1 MYAILKINGQQFKA
15 TPNAILRVPK
25 MEAEIG
31 GKVTFSDVL
40 LWSDGDSTMFG
51 APLVSGKSVLGE
63 VVKHGRA
70 DKIIVFKK
78 KRRKGYRR
86 KNGHRQWYT
95 EIRLTGFGGK
105 AE

>member
-1 MYAILKINGQQFKA
+1 MYAILRISGQQFKA
-15 TPNAILRVPK
+15 TPNAILRIPK
-25 MEAEIG
+25 MEAEVG
-31 GKVTFSDVL
+31 GKVEFKDVL
-40 LWSDGDSTMFG
+40 LWSDGDTTVVG
-51 APLVSGKSVLGE
+51 APLVSGKSVHGE
-63 VVKHGRA
+63 VVKHARA

>member
-1 MYAILKINGQQFKA
+1 MYAILRISGQQFKA
-15 TPNAILRVPK
+15 TPNAILRIPK
-25 MEAEIG
+25 MEAEVG

-40 LWSDGDSTMFG
+40 LWSDGDTTVVG
-51 APLVSGKSVLGE
+51 APLVSGKSVHGE
-63 VVKHGRA
+63 VVKHARA

>member
-25 MEAEIG
+25 MEAEVG
-31 GKVTFSDVL
+31 GNVTFNDVL
-40 LWSDGDSTMFG
+40 LWSDGQSTEVG
-51 APLVSGKSVLGE
+51 APLVSGKSVRGE
-63 VVKHGRA
+63 VVKHARA

-95 EIRLTGFGGK
+95 EIRLTNFSG
-105 AE
+105 

>member
-1 MYAILKINGQQFKA
+1 MYAILKISGQQFKA

-31 GKVTFSDVL
+31 GNVTFGDIL
-40 LWSDGDSTMFG
+40 LWSDGDNTLVG
-51 APLVSGKSVLGE
+51 APLVSGKSVSAE
-63 VVKHGRA
+63 VVKHGRG

-95 EIRLTGFGGK
+95 EVRLTGFSG
-105 AE
+105 

>member
-1 MYAILKINGQQFKA
+1 MYAILKISGLQFKA

-25 MEAEIG
+25 MEAEVG
-31 GKVTFSDVL
+31 GNVTFNDVL
-40 LWSDGDSTMFG
+40 LWSDGNNTEVG
-51 APLVSGKSVLGE
+51 APLVQGKSVRGE
-63 VVKHGRA
+63 VVKHARA

-95 EIRLTGFGGK
+95 EIRLTNFSG
-105 AE
+105 

>member
-1 MYAILKINGQQFKA
+1 MYAIVRINGLQFKA

-25 MEAEIG
+25 LEAEVG

-40 LWSDGDSTMFG
+40 LWNDGKETHVG
-51 APLVSGKSVLGE
+51 APLVEGKSVDGE
-63 VVKHGRA
+63 VVKHSRA

-95 EIRLTGFGGK
+95 EIRLTGFGK
-105 AE
+105 

>member
-1 MYAILKINGQQFKA
+1 MYAILKISGQQFKA

-31 GKVTFSDVL
+31 GKLTFSDVL
-40 LWSDGDSTMFG
+40 LWSDGDATTVG
-51 APLVSGKSVLGE
+51 APLVSGKSVSAE
-63 VVKHGRA
+63 VVKHGRG

-95 EIRLTGFGGK
+95 EVRLTGFSG
-105 AE
+105 

>member
-1 MYAILKINGQQFKA
+1 MYAILKISGQQFKA

-31 GKVTFSDVL
+31 GKLTFSDVL
-40 LWSDGDSTMFG
+40 LWSDGDATMVG
-51 APLVSGKSVLGE
+51 APLVSGKSVSAE
-63 VVKHGRA
+63 VVKHGRG

-95 EIRLTGFGGK
+95 EVRLTGFSG
-105 AE
+105 

>member
-1 MYAILKINGQQFKA
+1 MYAILKISGQQFKA

-31 GKVTFSDVL
+31 GNVTFGDIL
-40 LWSDGDSTMFG
+40 LWSDGDNTLVG
-51 APLVSGKSVLGE
+51 APLVSGKSVSAE
-63 VVKHGRA
+63 VVKHGRG
-70 DKIIVFKK
+70 DKIVVFKK

-95 EIRLTGFGGK
+95 EVRLTGFSG
-105 AE
+105 

>member
-25 MEAEIG
+25 MDAEIG
-31 GKVTFSDVL
+31 NKVTFSDVL
-40 LWSDGDSTMFG
+40 LWSDGDSTVVG
-51 APLVSGKSVLGE
+51 APLVEGKSVRGE
-63 VVKHGRA
+63 VMKHSRA

-95 EIRLTGFGGK
+95 EVRLTGFGS
-105 AE
+105 